1 MGVEQRLKRL
11 EKKTPQKPDLT
22 GLDLFCAIMEA
33 EYSGRD
39 ATELKRQYEE
49 WDSKRVH
56 PPHVGF
62 DALDKLMAEMEE
74 EFREEGKA

>member
-33 EYSGRD
+33 EYNGRD
-39 ATELKRQYEE
+39 ATELKRQLEE
-49 WDSKRVH
+49 WENKHV
-56 PPHVGF
+56 PPHTGF
-62 DALDKLMAEMEE
+62 DALDKLMAEIEAE
-74 EFREEGKA
+74 EFGEEGKA